1 MRDEADPREFEIMPY
16 DLADARFVESAV
28 EQDECLI
35 WQPPRTVVVIGKG
48 SDPALEVNIESV
60 QRDNIPVLRRSTG
73 GCAVVLTPR
82 MLVASF
88 VLRRAEQLPSKEYFR
103 RFNQLIISALARQG
117 VAELAHRG
125 ISDIALGDRKLAGTA
140 IYRNRH
146 LVFFHAIINVSGG
159 TEEMERYL
167 KHPPRTPDYRLNRSH
182 REFVTSLA
190 EQRYHLNP
198 ARFSADLE
206 AEFTAASFAVPEHAS

>member
-1 MRDEADPREFEIMPY
+1 MRNESYPREFEISPY
-16 DLADARFVESAV
+16 SLADARFVESTA

-35 WQPPRTVVVIGKG
+35 WQPPRTLVVIGKG
-48 SDPALEVNIESV
+48 SDLSLEVKIEHV
-60 QRDNIPVLRRSTG
+60 LHDNIAVSRRATG
-73 GCAVVLTPR
+73 GCAVVLSPR
-82 MLVASF
+82 MTVASF
-88 VLRRAEQLPSKEYFR
+88 VLRREDQLPSREYFR
-103 RFNQLIISALARQG
+103 RFNQIIIHALERQG
-117 VAELAHRG
+117 ITGLSHRG

-146 LVFFHAIINVSGG
+146 LVFFHAIINVASG

-190 EQRYHLNP
+190 EQGYDLSVSQ
-198 ARFSADLE
+198 FSADIE
-206 AEFTAASFAVPEHAS
+206 TEFSRTVFAIPELAS